1 MMTREI
7 KIFLQKVTFQ
17 EVYVDVVV
25 VFVFVVAVVVVAID
39 DVVKLLV
46 LAISVRYILES
57 NNEEKFI
64 KSG

>member
-17 EVYVDVVV
+17 EIYVDVVV
-25 VFVFVVAVVVVAID
+25 VVVVAVAID